1 MHLYLM
7 GNGTTHT
14 SAHLCDTFSGCAI
27 VLGQANKCTAMDVI
41 DIKSDDTDLPED
53 LWQDSQRP
61 GAWMGAAIVYFS
73 QLEKKEQAKRHKSR
87 SRSPRPLDESS
98 PAKLGQKKLD
108 AAS

>member
-1 MHLYLM
+1 M
-7 GNGTTHT
+7 
-14 SAHLCDTFSGCAI
+14 
-27 VLGQANKCTAMDVI
+27 GQANKCTAMDVI

-53 LWQDSQRP
+53 FWQDSQRP
-61 GAWMGAAIVYFS
+61 GASMGAAIVYFS
-73 QLEKKEQAKRHKSR
+73 PLEKKEQAKRHKSR

>member
-41 DIKSDDTDLPED
+41 DIKSDDIDLPED
-53 LWQDSQRP
+53 FWQDSQRP
-61 GAWMGAAIVYFS
+61 GAWMGATIVYFS

-108 AAS
+108 VAS